1 MGRAPMGPRTNGRAV
16 QMGPRRTS
24 ARSLVLFPRTRQR
37 RWPATTGLRAPA
49 STGRMKCLPE
59 KFEGNLMTYDN
70 RQFYIDGAWVDP
82 AEPKEFKV
90 INPADESVAG
100 VISMGGSKDVER
112 AVGAARRAFESYS
125 RTSPAERLTLMQR
138 ILAAYKAH
146 YGEIAQ
152 AISTEM
158 GAPITLAKGSQT
170 RIGVGHISA
179 MIDVLKT
186 FKFEEMRGTVRLVQE
201 PVGVCALITPWNWPM
216 NQVAAKVVPALAAG
230 CTMVLKPSE
239 YSPFS
244 AILWAKVMHEAGVP
258 AGVFNLING
267 DGPSVGAPLASH
279 RDIDMV
285 SFTGSTRAGTEVAR
299 SAAAS
304 VKRVHQELGG
314 KSPNVLLEDADFER
328 AVKQGVLHVFQNSG
342 QSCNAPTRM
351 LVPAEKMAAVEAI
364 AKRVAQS
371 VIVGD
376 PAAENTTLGP
386 VVSKL
391 QFDRVEG
398 FIEKGIA
405 EGAHLITGGVGRP
418 EGLAKGY
425 YVKPTIFSN
434 VRNDMTIARE
444 EIFGPVLCILPYR
457 TEEEAVQIANDTPY
471 GLAAYVWSEDKARAR
486 RVGNRIRAGQ
496 VALNGAYGDM
506 QTPFG
511 GFKMS
516 GNGREYGEFGLRDF
530 LEVKAMIGVDAA

>member
-1 MGRAPMGPRTNGRAV
+1 
-16 QMGPRRTS
+16 
-24 ARSLVLFPRTRQR
+24 
-37 RWPATTGLRAPA
+37 
-49 STGRMKCLPE
+49 
-59 KFEGNLMTYDN
+59 MTYDN

-82 AEPKEFKV
+82 VEPKQFTV
-90 INPADESVAG
+90 INPATEQAAG
-100 VISMGGSKDVER
+100 VISMGSAKDVDH
-112 AVGAARRAFESYS
+112 AVAAARRAFDSYA
-125 RTSPAERLTLMQR
+125 RTTPAERLSLLER

-146 YGEIAQ
+146 YDEIAQ
-152 AISTEM
+152 AISIEM
-158 GAPITLAKGSQT
+158 GAPITLSKGAQT

-186 FKFEEMRGTVRLVQE
+186 FNFEELRGTVRLVQE

-216 NQVAAKVVPALAAG
+216 NQVAAKVIPALAAG

-239 YSPFS
+239 FSPFS
-244 AILWAKVMHEAGVP
+244 AILWAKVMHEAKVP

-267 DGPSVGAPLASH
+267 DGPNVGAPLSSH
-279 RDIDMV
+279 KEVDMV
-285 SFTGSTRAGTEVAR
+285 SFTGSTRAGTEVAK

-328 AVKQGVLHVFQNSG
+328 AVKQSVLHVFQNSG

-351 LVPAEKMAAVEAI
+351 LVPASKLAEVEAI
-364 AKRVAQS
+364 AKRVAEG

-376 PAAENTTLGP
+376 PASEKTNIGP
-386 VVSKL
+386 VVSKI

-398 FIEKGIA
+398 YISKGIA
-405 EGAHLITGGVGRP
+405 EGAKVVIGGAGRP
-418 EGLAKGY
+418 EGLDKGY
-425 YVKPTIFSN
+425 YVRPTIFSN

-444 EIFGPVLCILPYR
+444 EIFGPVLCILPYDN
-457 TEEEAVQIANDTPY
+457 EEQAVQIANDTPY
-471 GLAAYVWSEDKARAR
+471 GLAAYVWSQDNVHAR
-486 RVGNRIRAGQ
+486 RVGARIRAGQ
-496 VALNGAYGDM
+496 VTLNGASGTM
-506 QTPFG
+506 NTPFG

-530 LEVKAMIGVDAA
+530 LEVKAVIGVDAA

>member
-1 MGRAPMGPRTNGRAV
+1 MM
-16 QMGPRRTS
+16 
-24 ARSLVLFPRTRQR
+24 
-37 RWPATTGLRAPA
+37 
-49 STGRMKCLPE
+49 
-59 KFEGNLMTYDN
+59 YDN
-70 RQFYIDGAWVDP
+70 RQFYIDGTWVDP
-82 AEPKEFKV
+82 VESKEFQV
-90 INPADESVAG
+90 INPATETVAG
-100 VISMGGSKDVER
+100 VISMGSAKDVDR
-112 AVGAARRAFESYS
+112 AVAAARRAFDRYS
-125 RTSPAERLTLMQR
+125 RTTPADRIALLERVLK
-138 ILAAYKAH
+138 AYKAH
-146 YGEIAQ
+146 FDEIAQ

-158 GAPITLAKGSQT
+158 GAPITLAKGAQT

-179 MIDVLKT
+179 MIEVLKT
-186 FKFEEMRGTVRLVQE
+186 FKFEDMQGNTRLVQE
-201 PVGVCALITPWNWPM
+201 PVGVCGLITPWNWPM

-244 AILWAKVMHEAGVP
+244 AILWAQVMHEAGVP

-267 DGPSVGAPLASH
+267 DGPSVGAPLSLH

-299 SAAAS
+299 NAAAS

-314 KSPNVLLEDADFER
+314 KSPNVLLDDADFER
-328 AVKQGVLHVFQNSG
+328 AVTKSVLHVFQNSG

-351 LVPAEKMAAVEAI
+351 LVPAAKLAEVEAI
-364 AKRVAQS
+364 ARRITATV
-371 VIVGD
+371 VVGD
-376 PAAENTTLGP
+376 PASEKTTVGP
-386 VVSKL
+386 LVSKL

-398 FIEKGIA
+398 YIEKGIA
-405 EGAHLITGGVGRP
+405 EGAKLVTGGAGRP

-425 YVKPTIFSN
+425 YVRPTIFSG

-444 EIFGPVLCILPYR
+444 EIFGPVLCILPY
-457 TEEEAVQIANDTPY
+457 ESEDEAIEIANDTPY
-471 GLAAYVWSEDKARAR
+471 GLAAYVWSQDNVRAR

-496 VALNGAYGDM
+496 VALNGASGDM
-506 QTPFG
+506 KTPFG

-530 LEVKAMIGVDAA
+530 LEVKAVIGVDAA